1 MKQQQF
7 KRTRWL
13 TIRMSETEYQQV
25 GALAKQTTCNS
36 ISEYA
41 RKVVLGKPVILRYR
55 NQSLDDFLADMV
67 QLKQDLASIS
77 SYFTQAVQRLHSLNK
92 ISEIQEWILHNEQ
105 DKTQLFRQIETISNK
120 INETYKLWSQE

>member
-13 TIRMSETEYQQV
+13 TLRMSETEYHQV
-25 GALAKQTTCNS
+25 RSLTGQTTCNS

-41 RKVVLGKPVILRYR
+41 RKVVLRKPVILRYR
-55 NQSLDDFLADMV
+55 NQSLDDFLADML

-77 SYFTQAVQRLHSLNK
+77 SYFTQTVQRLHSLNK

-105 DKTQLFRQIETISNK
+105 DKTQLFR
-120 INETYKLWSQE
+120 